1 MNQERVLIIGAA
13 GFVGGHLLKYLSGLD
28 TLDISAAKLQ
38 TEKIDTDGIPSVS
51 VYDIDIL
58 DKISVDKVIQAV
70 NPNKIIHLAAQSSV
84 ALSWKNPTL
93 TMGINV
99 NGTLNVLDSVREF
112 AIDCRIL
119 LVGSSEQYGKI
130 NPDQLPVKETVSLS
144 PENPYAI
151 SKVTQEMIANL
162 YVKCYQMDIILVRA
176 FNHIG
181 PGQSPI
187 FVVADFARQ
196 IAEIE
201 KGLRE
206 SVIKVGN
213 LSAKRDFTD
222 VRDIVRGYWSLLE
235 KGKTGEVYNIGQGH
249 SIEVGQILKSLIS
262 LSQAAVSVE
271 VDQTRF
277 RPIDVPEIV
286 ADISKIR
293 MDTNWFPVV
302 DIQRSLAD
310 TISYWRS
317 HV

>member
-38 TEKIDTDGIPSVS
+38 TEKIDTDGFPAVS

-58 DKISVDKVIQAV
+58 DKTSVDRVIQAV
-70 NPNKIIHLAAQSSV
+70 KPGKIIHLAAQSSV

-93 TMGINV
+93 TMDINV
-99 NGTLNVLDSVREF
+99 NGTFNVLDSVREF
-112 AIDCRIL
+112 AVDCRVL

-130 NPDQLPVKETVSLS
+130 SPDQLPVKETISLS

-162 YVKCYQMDIILVRA
+162 YIKSYQMDIILVRA

-206 SVIKVGN
+206 PVIKVGN

-235 KGKTGEVYNIGQGH
+235 KGRTGEIYNIGQGQ
-249 SIEVGQILKSLIS
+249 SIEVGQILKSLIR
-262 LSQAAVSVE
+262 LSQVAVSVE
-271 VDQTRF
+271 VDQTKF

-293 MDTNWFPVV
+293 MDTDWLPLV
-302 DIQRSLAD
+302 DIQRSLTD